1 MLLLEADGI
10 KKSFGERLVLT
21 LDHLEI
27 HSRERIGLVGLNG
40 SGKTTLMKILAGEME
55 ADAGVCRRYVD
66 ISFMRQFAV
75 DDEGAGLKDHMSG
88 GEKTK
93 ASLLA
98 YFNTEMALCFADEPT
113 NHLDMDGVK
122 LLEKKLRNHSGALLI
137 VSHDRELLDQV
148 CERIIEIEAGQVRN
162 YRGNYQ
168 AYLLNKKRQQEQAD
182 FDYQQYCR
190 EKSRLEGA
198 LRQSKSKAASIRKAP
213 RRMGNSEARL
223 HKRESG
229 EIQKKLSRSA
239 KSLQSRLERLQPS
252 ARPFME
258 PQVLFYHNPVQQPVA
273 KVLIKGD
280 QLDLTVG
287 RSELFGSSS
296 FILPKGSRTALIG
309 TNGAGK
315 TSLLRLIAALDSRL
329 TIAPG
334 VRMGYLTQELEDLD
348 RSLNVLD
355 TVMSNSVQ
363 PENTARILL
372 SKLLFRGTDHYK
384 QVGVLSGGERVKLA
398 IARLLLS
405 NANLLLLDEPSNY
418 LDIGSTEAVQQLILD
433 YSGTILFVSHDRQ
446 LVRTAATRIITI
458 SDRRLITF
466 EDGYPQ
472 YEAWAEKARS
482 DETNFYSQEQQL
494 ILKMRCAELAAR
506 IAKPRKSDDLDR
518 LKQEYDKL
526 MPSITQ
532 LP

>member
-1 MLLLEADGI
+1 MLLLEADGLR
-10 KKSFGERLVLT
+10 KSFGERLVLA

-40 SGKTTLMKILAGEME
+40 SGKTTLMKILAGVME
-55 ADAGVCRRYVD
+55 ADEGVCRRYVD
-66 ISFMRQFAV
+66 ISFMQQFAA
-75 DDEGAGLKDHMSG
+75 DDEGTGRKDHVSG

-93 ASLLA
+93 ALILA
-98 YFNTEMALCFADEPT
+98 FFNTEMALCFADEPT

-148 CERIIEIEAGQVRN
+148 CERIIEIEDGHVRN

-190 EKSRLEGA
+190 EKVRLEGA
-198 LRQSKSKAASIRKAP
+198 LRQSKGKAASIRKAP

-229 EIQKKLSRSA
+229 EIQKKLARSA
-239 KSLQSRLERLQPS
+239 KSLQSRLDRLQPS

-258 PQVLFYHNPVQQPVA
+258 PQVLFYHNPIQQPVA
-273 KVLIKGD
+273 KVLVKGD
-280 QLDLTVG
+280 HLDLTVG
-287 RSELFGSSS
+287 RSEIFRSSS
-296 FILPKGSRTALIG
+296 FTLPRGSRTALIG
-309 TNGAGK
+309 ANGTGK
-315 TSLLRLIAALDSRL
+315 TSLLRLMAARDSRL

-334 VRMGYLTQELEDLD
+334 VRMGCLSQEFEDLD
-348 RSLNVLD
+348 LSLNVLE
-355 TVMSNSVQ
+355 TMMGNSVQ

-372 SKLLFRGTDHYK
+372 AKLLFRGADYFK
-384 QVGVLSGGERVKLA
+384 QVGVLSGGERVRLA

-405 NANLLLLDEPSNY
+405 EANLLLLDEPSNY
-418 LDIGSTEAVQQLILD
+418 LDIGSTEAVQQLIID
-433 YSGTILFVSHDRQ
+433 YPGTILFVSHDRQ
-446 LVRTAATRIITI
+446 LVRAAATRIIAI

-472 YEAWAEKARS
+472 YEAWLEKASRN
-482 DETNFYSQEQQL
+482 TNNDHPQAQQL
-494 ILKMRCAELAAR
+494 ILRMRCAELAAR
-506 IAKPRKSDDLDR
+506 IAKPRKSDDLGR
-518 LKQEYDKL
+518 LKQEYDELIRQMQGK
-526 MPSITQ
+526 
-532 LP
+532 